1 MPQLPEWIVKYWV
14 EWLFGLIVAGFGWI
28 IRRLSK
34 KIKTEREAREQLA
47 RDADERQAALEDGM
61 RALLRRQILADCEMA
76 QDRGYCP
83 AKVKETISVMF
94 EAYSRL
100 GGNGVVTPTVHQV
113 IDELPIVDTK
123 D

>member
-14 EWLFGLIVAGFGWI
+14 EWLFGLIAAGFGWV
-28 IRRLSK
+28 IRRLNK
-34 KIKTEREAREQLA
+34 KIRAEREAREQLA

-61 RALLRRQILADCEMA
+61 RALLRRQILADCERA
-76 QDRGYCP
+76 QDLGYCP
-83 AKVKETISVMF
+83 AKAKETINVMH
-94 EAYSRL
+94 EAYARL
-100 GGNGVVTPTVHQV
+100 GGNGVVTATVHQV